1 MSKARSGSRPR
12 DKGSKAGTG
21 NWKQFVSAGA
31 LVVAVTGTLILAA
44 VLRTGPDPLSP
55 SAEPV
60 PRIDASPE
68 EEVRHPERA
77 AGDPLLLRA
86 GRDRD
91 RLTSRTAV
99 WTLQFARLCER
110 DHAER
115 ILTVL
120 ASRDDLYLI
129 ERNGCYLVCWGLYAS
144 ADLARTGGDVPSA
157 LAELPDRPFPKRV
170 EETLR

>member
-60 PRIDASPE
+60 PRDAANRNADVETAPAPRIDASSE
-68 EEVRHPERA
+68 EEVRLPGRLERV
-77 AGDPLLLRA
+77 R
-86 GRDRD
+86 R
-91 RLTSRTAV
+91 
-99 WTLQFARLCER
+99 
-110 DHAER
+110 
-115 ILTVL
+115 
-120 ASRDDLYLI
+120 
-129 ERNGCYLVCWGLYAS
+129 
-144 ADLARTGGDVPSA
+144 
-157 LAELPDRPFPKRV
+157 
-170 EETLR
+170 